1 MNEVDLLG
9 YAAALLVLATFC
21 MRDMVSLRVL
31 AIASNLAFLGY
42 AALAGI
48 HPVLMLHALLLPM
61 NVWRL
66 VEATKRVSGP
76 RVEPPSSGH
85 WMRTSTRC
93 LSAACPNLEAAQTAQ
108 ISASLHGEAHAAGA
122 GGGARQARRKTAA
135 GAFDRARARGRPG

>member
-1 MNEVDLLG
+1 MRWWLRCPLLAPLPLRPRAVCRQACLRRWCHSATDGHVAEPEPVMDNFEPIG
-9 YAAALLVLATFC
+9 YLAALLVLATFC

-66 VEATKRVSGP
+66 VEATKR
-76 RVEPPSSGH
+76 RD
-85 WMRTSTRC
+85 
-93 LSAACPNLEAAQTAQ
+93 AAQKPHCLQT
-108 ISASLHGEAHAAGA
+108 SS
-122 GGGARQARRKTAA
+122 
-135 GAFDRARARGRPG
+135 PGDPS